1 MARVYETVGNRCG
14 CYSARM
20 NDQVATHNSPPTV
33 LHETKE
39 WLVVNKP
46 AGWHSVSR
54 QVDKGEN
61 DAAEQGER
69 VQTAPS
75 QNKKSQTEIS
85 QTDHDQS
92 VQAWRERREPSS
104 QSIPEAGLCHRLD
117 QGTSGCLLIA
127 KTLEAHER
135 LRTAMGGADGAI
147 AKTYLALVKGG
158 LDKEGNF
165 RLHFEGRYKRSAKVS
180 VSRAGSWE
188 TGGRCKWK
196 VLRHIVARGVDVV
209 EVELIG
215 PGRRHQIR
223 AGFAYLEHPLEGDTL
238 YGALGPTHNSLHA
251 WKIIIDGVTVTA
263 PPPPRFVP

>member
-1 MARVYETVGNRCG
+1 
-14 CYSARM
+14 
-20 NDQVATHNSPPTV
+20 
-33 LHETKE
+33 
-39 WLVVNKP
+39 
-46 AGWHSVSR
+46 
-54 QVDKGEN
+54 
-61 DAAEQGER
+61 
-69 VQTAPS
+69 
-75 QNKKSQTEIS
+75 
-85 QTDHDQS
+85 
-92 VQAWRERREPSS
+92 
-104 QSIPEAGLCHRLD
+104 
-117 QGTSGCLLIA
+117 
-127 KTLEAHER
+127 
-135 LRTAMGGADGAI
+135 MGGADGAI

-223 AGFAYLEHPLEGDTL
+223 AGFAYMEHPLEGDTL
-238 YGALGPTHNSLHA
+238 YGAVGPTHNSLHA

>member
-1 MARVYETVGNRCG
+1 MARVYETVANRCR
-14 CYSARM
+14 CYSALM
-20 NDQVATHNSPPTV
+20 NDGATTYNTPPTV

-61 DAAEQGER
+61 EAAEQGQR
-69 VQTAPS
+69 VQAAHS
-75 QNKKSQTEIS
+75 QAKKSQTEIN

-92 VQAWRERREPSS
+92 VQAWRERKEPSAR
-104 QSIPEAGLCHRLD
+104 SIPEAGLCHRLD

-127 KTLEAHER
+127 KTVEAHER

-238 YGALGPTHNSLHA
+238 YGAQGPSHFSLHA
-251 WKIIIDGVTVTA
+251 WKIIIDGLTVVA

>member
-1 MARVYETVGNRCG
+1 M
-14 CYSARM
+14 
-20 NDQVATHNSPPTV
+20 
-33 LHETKE
+33 
-39 WLVVNKP
+39 
-46 AGWHSVSR
+46 
-54 QVDKGEN
+54 
-61 DAAEQGER
+61 
-69 VQTAPS
+69 
-75 QNKKSQTEIS
+75 
-85 QTDHDQS
+85 
-92 VQAWRERREPSS
+92 
-104 QSIPEAGLCHRLD
+104 CHRLD

-238 YGALGPTHNSLHA
+238 YGAQGPSHFSLHA
-251 WKIIIDGVTVTA
+251 WKIIIDGLTVVA

>member
-1 MARVYETVGNRCG
+1 MSNPVTTPSMQPV
-14 CYSARM
+14 
-20 NDQVATHNSPPTV
+20 V

-54 QVDKGEN
+54 EGDTGE
-61 DAAEQGER
+61 
-69 VQTAPS
+69 
-75 QNKKSQTEIS
+75 
-85 QTDHDQS
+85 S
-92 VQAWRERREPSS
+92 VQSWRARCEPSA
-104 QSIPEAGLCHRLD
+104 IELPESGLCHRLD
-117 QGTSGCLLIA
+117 QTTSGCLLIA
-127 KTLEAHER
+127 KTLAAHER
-135 LRTAMGGADGAI
+135 LRTAMGGADGTI
-147 AKTYLALVKGG
+147 QKTYLALMKAGIE
-158 LDKEGNF
+158 KEGNF
-165 RLHFEGRYKRSAKVS
+165 RLHFEGRYKRSAKTT

-196 VLRHIVARGVDVV
+196 VLRTIVARGVDVV

-238 YGALGPTHNSLHA
+238 YGGPGPANSSLHA
-251 WKIIIDGVTVTA
+251 WKLIVAGVTVIA

>member
-1 MARVYETVGNRCG
+1 MARVYETVANRCG
-14 CYSARM
+14 CYSAFM
-20 NDQVATHNSPPTV
+20 SESAITHNTPPTV
-33 LHETKE
+33 LHETQE

-54 QVDKGEN
+54 EGDEGE
-61 DAAEQGER
+61 
-69 VQTAPS
+69 
-75 QNKKSQTEIS
+75 
-85 QTDHDQS
+85 S
-92 VQAWRERREPSS
+92 VQSWRARREPSS
-104 QSIPEAGLCHRLD
+104 QSIPECGLCHRLD

-238 YGALGPTHNSLHA
+238 YGAQGPSHFSLHA
-251 WKIIIDGVTVTA
+251 WKIIIDGMTVIA

>member
-61 DAAEQGER
+61 DPAEQGER

-75 QNKKSQTEIS
+75 QTKKSQTEIS
-85 QTDHDQS
+85 QTDRDQS

-127 KTLEAHER
+127 KTLGAHER

-147 AKTYLALVKGG
+147 AKNIFGVGQRWFG
-158 LDKEGNF
+158 Q
-165 RLHFEGRYKRSAKVS
+165 GRKFPS
-180 VSRAGSWE
+180 
-188 TGGRCKWK
+188 
-196 VLRHIVARGVDVV
+196 
-209 EVELIG
+209 
-215 PGRRHQIR
+215 
-223 AGFAYLEHPLEGDTL
+223 
-238 YGALGPTHNSLHA
+238 SL
-251 WKIIIDGVTVTA
+251 
-263 PPPPRFVP
+263 